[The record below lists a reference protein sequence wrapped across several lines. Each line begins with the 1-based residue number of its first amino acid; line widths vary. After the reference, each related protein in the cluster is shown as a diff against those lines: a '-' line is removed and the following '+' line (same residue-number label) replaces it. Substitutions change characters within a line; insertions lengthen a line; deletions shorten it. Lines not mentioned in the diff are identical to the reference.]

1 MKGKQKYI
9 IVRMNSTSG
18 PWVVEREYSDTKYSL
33 ADIDGRRWSSKENA
47 GKAANKKNNREKME
61 KGGERK

>member
-1 MKGKQKYI
+1 MKGKQKYL

-18 PWVVEREYSDTKYSL
+18 PWVVEREYCDTKYSL
-33 ADIDGRRWSSKENA
+33 AHIDGRRWNSKENA
-47 GKAANKKNNREKME
+47 QKAANKKNNREKME

>member
-1 MKGKQKYI
+1 MKGKQKYL

-33 ADIDGRRWSSKENA
+33 ADIDGRRWSSKESA
-47 GKAANKKNNREKME
+47 QKAANKKNNREKME
-61 KGGERK
+61 KGGGKK